1 MDAIFQ
7 VVNKI
12 SGHLLFWLLY
22 VSFTVAIYYVQEP
35 NLGLHIVYE
44 LASLP
49 AKLISVYVTLYFIL
63 PNFLLKK
70 KYVQAA
76 IQFGLILLICVFLLR
91 MCVLNTVYPLYFPEI
106 ENVLVPDDLAKLVSP
121 FLDLI
126 IVSSLAVVI
135 KLLKDREQQERNR
148 LSQEKSNIQNELQLL
163 KSQLHP
169 HFLFNTLNGLYAQI
183 LNNPNSAAEMVIKLS
198 DLLRYII
205 YEARSPLVN
214 VEDDLECIKN
224 YIALEQVRYGTK
236 LKLSWSITGATTH
249 KKIPPLLLLPF
260 IENSFKHGISKD
272 YKKCW
277 IKCKINLS
285 NTMLEMD
292 LKNSMVPCHQEENG
306 MHGIGIQNVEQ
317 RLKYNFQEQFHLTKK
332 IAEDCYHIMLKIP
345 IVKP

>member
-1 MDAIFQ
+1 MDKILSHLIF
-7 VVNKI
+7 
-12 SGHLLFWLLY
+12 WCLY

-49 AKLISVYVTLYFIL
+49 AKLISVYFTLCFIL
-63 PNFLLKK
+63 PRFLLKK
-70 KYVQAA
+70 KYWQAA
-76 IQFGLILLICVFLLR
+76 VQFGLILLICVFLLR
-91 MCVLNTVYPLYFPEI
+91 IFVLNTVYPLYFPEI
-106 ENVLVPDDLAKLVSP
+106 ENTIVPNDLAKFVSP
-121 FLDLI
+121 LLDLI

-135 KLLKDREQQERNR
+135 KLLKDREKHELDR

-183 LNNPNSAAEMVIKLS
+183 LNDPKIAAEMVIKLS
-198 DLLRYII
+198 DLLRFII

-214 VEDDLECIKN
+214 VADDFDCIKN
-224 YIALEQVRYGTK
+224 YIALEQVRYGSK
-236 LKLSWSITGATTH
+236 LQLGLSITGTTAN

-277 IKCKINLS
+277 IKCEINLS
-285 NTMLEMD
+285 KNMLEMD
-292 LKNSMVPCHQEENG
+292 LKNSIVLYPEEEQGIN
-306 MHGIGIQNVEQ
+306 GIGILNVMQ
-317 RLKYNFQEQFHLTKK
+317 RLKYNYQDRFSLTTNKS
-332 IAEDCYHIMLKIP
+332 EDYYRVNLKIP
-345 IVKP
+345 IVKL